1 VSVECLNKDN
11 GSSGRLASG
20 MTRDL
25 GFYRRRGKRMFDAFI
40 SSIALLFLSPLFLV
54 IALLIKLT
62 SKGPVIYFQQR
73 VGREGRLFQIAKFR
87 SMRNYAE
94 QCGSRITWR
103 GDVRVTR
110 IGKILRFLKIDE
122 LPQLW
127 NVVRGEMSLVGP
139 RPEVPHYVGRY
150 DARQR
155 EVLTVR
161 PGMTDLASIHFR
173 KEEHILSQSPD
184 PERFYEDVILP
195 HKLALNL
202 HCLKKASF
210 SYDLWLIAK
219 TLSSICFS
227 QTTSAI

>member
-1 VSVECLNKDN
+1 
-11 GSSGRLASG
+11 
-20 MTRDL
+20 MTRDR
-25 GFYRRRGKRMFDAFI
+25 GFYQRRGKRMFDVFT

-62 SKGPVIYFQQR
+62 SEGSVIYFQQR
-73 VGREGRLFQIAKFR
+73 VGREGRLFRIAKFR
-87 SMRNYAE
+87 SMQNYAE
-94 QCGSRITWR
+94 QCGSRITWQ
-103 GDVRVTR
+103 GDAR
-110 IGKILRFLKIDE
+110 ITPVGKVLRFLKIDE

-127 NVVRGEMSLVGP
+127 NVVKGEMSLVGP

-173 KEEHILSQSPD
+173 REEQILGQSPD
-184 PERFYEDVILP
+184 PERFYQDVILP

-210 SYDLWLIAK
+210 SYDLWLLSK
-219 TLSSICFS
+219 TLLSICFS
-227 QTTSAI
+227 QTASAI